1 MKNIKLSLKDWLLLS
16 TSALSILFLFLWR
29 QETKRVPKPVEV
41 KISTP
46 VITGSFDPVYNPA
59 PVFTTPKQVMPKNQR
74 DTIVKYITE
83 KVQDTSLQS
92 MIEFMTKYRT
102 YEETFTN
109 KNLSITVKS
118 EVQGFLDKQSVDY
131 YILPQHI
138 DTTITVPVKKSPTSL
153 FIGGDIN
160 YNYINKSLTPGAR
173 AYLLN
178 KNKLYS
184 LGAYSNKSVSFG
196 VNIKL
201 F

>member
-1 MKNIKLSLKDWLLLS
+1 MNKIKLDLKDWLLLS

-41 KISTP
+41 RISTP

-59 PVFTTPKQVMPKNQR
+59 PVFTTPKEIHR
-74 DTIVKYITE
+74 DTVVKYITE

-92 MIEFMTKYRT
+92 MIEFMTDNRS
-102 YEETFTN
+102 YEQTFTDD
-109 KNLSITVKS
+109 NLSVTVKS
-118 EVQGFLDKQSVDY
+118 DVQGFLDKQSIDY
-131 YILPQHI
+131 SILSQSV
-138 DTTITVPVKKSPTSL
+138 DTTITVPVKRPPTNL

-184 LGAYSNKSVSFG
+184 LGAYSDKSVSFG